1 MIEGQPLG
9 TVPPTMVARQ
19 HARSSSIDRCMT
31 QGGVCPEVKFPGS
44 LADFVVFGCDR
55 RDNDP
60 NHSFGHIHCVPCRF
74 LKNSLQSELFAAV
87 RLFAQQIH
95 NLISIDSAVR
105 CQSYE
110 ANIMCRRRRCT

>member
-19 HARSSSIDRCMT
+19 HAWSSSIDRCMT

-44 LADFVVFGCDR
+44 LADSVVFGCDR

-60 NHSFGHIHCVPCRF
+60 DHTLGHIHYVPSRF
-74 LKNSLQSELFAAV
+74 LKNSLQSELFAVV
-87 RLFAQQIH
+87 RLFA
-95 NLISIDSAVR
+95 
-105 CQSYE
+105 
-110 ANIMCRRRRCT
+110 